1 MRYVI
6 LVLLNVPIIL
16 LALLNFI
23 TSYKL
28 KRITKEK
35 LKVQLFIWVTL
46 LAVLIGSF
54 PVYNIIVGRT
64 ILDSS
69 TLSVFDIFQTTAIV
83 ALFYIANNQ
92 RQKIEKN
99 EKILRDLHQELS
111 IRLSK
116 R

>member
-1 MRYVI
+1 MRYVV
-6 LVLLNVPIIL
+6 LVLLNIPIIL

-46 LAVLIGSF
+46 LIVLIGSF
-54 PVYNIIVGRT
+54 PIYNIIVGRAV
-64 ILDSS
+64 LDSS
-69 TLSVFDIFQTTAIV
+69 MLSVFDIFQTTAIV

-111 IRLSK
+111 IRLSLK
-116 R
+116 